1 MYLFFTKN
9 VNNILPICGQ
19 QSAGSSK
26 KRQDS
31 LNYDLTAFSDFL
43 AYILRRVYGIKP
55 YLITIVA
62 QVTHDPINKRKG
74 GRPAADA
81 GRENDMGETLNKK
94 KGFEM
99 PHVFVILLLIMVLV
113 TALSYIIPSGAF
125 DRVDGNAVDP
135 DSFHFV
141 ENENPISFQDFW
153 SALYD
158 GFVNGSTIMGSLLL
172 SAGSLG
178 ILNSTGVLEKGV
190 KKLTKITNGK
200 NLIAI
205 IIFYL
210 YFAGMNILGAGE
222 GVYPFFPIVTAI
234 IMSLGY
240 DRLMAGATIMFAAT
254 AGFACGMVNMFTTG
268 ISQEMVGLPIFSG
281 IGYRF
286 IVFLVLGTIGLVS
299 VLMYGRKI
307 RKDPNKSYEA
317 EEYKKNLAELAAKE
331 KSEGSEEV
339 SFTWREGLTLIIFLA
354 LVIFI
359 AYGCLEL
366 GFTLAQFAA
375 YYVVF
380 AIIVAVIYRIN
391 PNKFCAIFVQGASQ
405 VLTAAFAIGMAQSVM
420 VLLTQGQIMD
430 TLVYYMGNAL
440 DGKSPLIT
448 LLLIFLFVT
457 GFNFLVVSGSGK
469 ALMMMPI
476 MSPLGKML
484 GINQQVMVL
493 TYQLGDGI
501 TNMFWPG
508 GGLISCSLCGL
519 NYGTWIKMAWKTFVT
534 MIVSGYVLICIANAI
549 GYGPF

>member
-1 MYLFFTKN
+1 
-9 VNNILPICGQ
+9 
-19 QSAGSSK
+19 
-26 KRQDS
+26 
-31 LNYDLTAFSDFL
+31 
-43 AYILRRVYGIKP
+43 
-55 YLITIVA
+55 
-62 QVTHDPINKRKG
+62 
-74 GRPAADA
+74 
-81 GRENDMGETLNKK
+81 
-94 KGFEM
+94 M
-99 PHVFVILLLIMVLV
+99 PHVFVILLLIMLLV
-113 TALSYIIPSGAF
+113 TVMSYVVPSGTF
-125 DRVDGNAVDP
+125 DRSEGNAVDP
-135 DSFHFV
+135 DTFQFI

-178 ILNSTGVLEKGV
+178 ILNSTGVLEVGV
-190 KKLTKITNGK
+190 RKLTQITKGRNI
-200 NLIAI
+200 IAI

-240 DRLMAGATIMFAAT
+240 DRLMAAGTIMFAAT

-268 ISQEMVGLPIFSG
+268 ISQQLVGLPTFSG

-286 IVFLVLGTIGLVS
+286 VVFLVLGTIGLIS

-307 RKDPNKSYEA
+307 KKDPSRSYA
-317 EEYKKNLAELAAKE
+317 VEEYKQTLAEIEE
-331 KSEGSEEV
+331 KKKAGEQENV
-339 SFTWREGLTLIIFLA
+339 NFTWKEGLTLILFLA

-366 GFTLAQFAA
+366 EFSLAQFAA

-380 AIIVAVIYRIN
+380 AIIVAFIYRIN
-391 PNKFCAIFVQGASQ
+391 PNKFCQIFVQGASQ
-405 VLTAAFAIGMAQSVM
+405 VLTAALAIGMAQSVM

-440 DGKSPLIT
+440 QGKSALIT

-457 GFNFLVVSGSGK
+457 AFNFLVVSGSGK

-476 MSPLGKML
+476 MSPLGML
-484 GINQQVMVL
+484 MCHKE
-493 TYQLGDGI
+493 THKR
-501 TNMFWPG
+501 
-508 GGLISCSLCGL
+508 LIDSSLLFRKFCFR
-519 NYGTWIKMAWKTFVT
+519 TFFF
-534 MIVSGYVLICIANAI
+534 NADML
-549 GYGPF
+549 

>member
-1 MYLFFTKN
+1 
-9 VNNILPICGQ
+9 
-19 QSAGSSK
+19 
-26 KRQDS
+26 
-31 LNYDLTAFSDFL
+31 
-43 AYILRRVYGIKP
+43 
-55 YLITIVA
+55 
-62 QVTHDPINKRKG
+62 
-74 GRPAADA
+74 
-81 GRENDMGETLNKK
+81 
-94 KGFEM
+94 M
-99 PHVFVILLLIMVLV
+99 PHVFVILLLIMLLV
-113 TALSYIIPSGAF
+113 TVLSYVVPSGAF
-125 DRVDGNAVDP
+125 ERGEGNAVDP
-135 DSFHFV
+135 DSFQFV

-153 SALYD
+153 SSLYT
-158 GFVNGSTIMGSLLL
+158 GFVNGATIMGSLLL

-190 KKLTKITNGK
+190 KKLTKVTNGR

-240 DRLMAGATIMFAAT
+240 DRLMAAGTIMFAAT

-268 ISQEMVGLPIFSG
+268 ISQEMVGLPLFSG

-286 IVFLVLGTIGLVS
+286 VVFLVLATIGLVS
-299 VLMYGRKI
+299 ILLYGRKI
-307 RKDPNKSYEA
+307 KKDPSKSYAA
-317 EEYKKNLAELAAKE
+317 EEYKQSLADLAAKE
-331 KSEGSEEV
+331 NAGDSEED
-339 SFTWREGLTLIIFLA
+339 SFTWKEGLTLIIFLA

-366 GFTLAQFAA
+366 EFTLAQFAA

-380 AIIVAVIYRIN
+380 AIIVAVIYRIS
-391 PNKFCAIFVQGASQ
+391 PNKFCQIFTQGASQ
-405 VLTAAFAIGMAQSVM
+405 VLGAALAIGMAQSVM
-420 VLLTQGQIMD
+420 VLLNQGMIMD

-440 DGKSPLIT
+440 EGKSALIT

-501 TNMFWPG
+501 TNMLWPG

-519 NYGTWIKMAWKTFVT
+519 NYGTWLKMSWKTFLT
-534 MIVSGYVLICIANAI
+534 MIVSAYVLICIAHTI

>member
-1 MYLFFTKN
+1 
-9 VNNILPICGQ
+9 
-19 QSAGSSK
+19 
-26 KRQDS
+26 
-31 LNYDLTAFSDFL
+31 
-43 AYILRRVYGIKP
+43 
-55 YLITIVA
+55 
-62 QVTHDPINKRKG
+62 
-74 GRPAADA
+74 
-81 GRENDMGETLNKK
+81 
-94 KGFEM
+94 
-99 PHVFVILLLIMVLV
+99 MVLV

-200 NLIAI
+200 TLIAI

-307 RKDPNKSYEA
+307 KKDPNKSYEA
-317 EEYKKNLAELAAKE
+317 EEYKKNLDELAAKE

-457 GFNFLVVSGSGK
+457 GFNFLVVFRFRKSSDDDAYNESSGQNAGHQS
-469 ALMMMPI
+469 A
-476 MSPLGKML
+476 
-484 GINQQVMVL
+484 VMVL

-508 GGLISCSLCGL
+508 GGLISCLCGGL
-519 NYGTWIKMAWKTFVT
+519 NYGHMDQNGVENFRDHDSFRICADLHRQRYRIRTFLKSRVHVIQT
-534 MIVSGYVLICIANAI
+534 LFTRPPRARAPRRFFLIADCFFAMLYYNK
-549 GYGPF
+549 

>member
-1 MYLFFTKN
+1 
-9 VNNILPICGQ
+9 
-19 QSAGSSK
+19 
-26 KRQDS
+26 
-31 LNYDLTAFSDFL
+31 
-43 AYILRRVYGIKP
+43 
-55 YLITIVA
+55 
-62 QVTHDPINKRKG
+62 
-74 GRPAADA
+74 
-81 GRENDMGETLNKK
+81 
-94 KGFEM
+94 M
-99 PHVFVILLLIMVLV
+99 PHVFVILLIIMLLV
-113 TALSYIIPSGAF
+113 TVMSYIIPSGTF
-125 DRVDGNAVDP
+125 DRSEGNVVDP
-135 DSFHFV
+135 NTFQFI

-153 SALYD
+153 SALYQ

-178 ILNSTGVLEKGV
+178 ILNSTGVLEIGV
-190 KKLTKITNGK
+190 KKLTQITKGR

-222 GVYPFFPIVTAI
+222 GVYPFFPIVTAL

-240 DRLMAGATIMFAAT
+240 DRLMAAGTIMFAAT

-268 ISQEMVGLPIFSG
+268 ISQQLVGLPMFSG
-281 IGYRF
+281 IGYRL
-286 IVFLVLGTIGLVS
+286 IVFIVLGTIGLVS
-299 VLMYGRKI
+299 ILLYGRKI
-307 RKDPNKSYEA
+307 KKDPDKSYVA
-317 EEYKKNLAELAAKE
+317 EEYKKDLAE
-331 KSEGSEEV
+331 SEARKQSGEDNKTV
-339 SFTWREGLTLIIFLA
+339 FTWREGLTLLLFLA

-359 AYGCLEL
+359 AYGCLKL
-366 GFTLAQFAA
+366 NFTLAQFAA

-380 AIIVAVIYRIN
+380 AIIVAFIYRIS
-391 PNKFCAIFVQGASQ
+391 PNKFCQIFVQGASQ
-405 VLTAAFAIGMAQSVM
+405 VLTAALAIGLAQSVM

-440 DGKSPLIT
+440 QGKSALIT

-457 GFNFLVVSGSGK
+457 AFNFLVVSGSGK

-501 TNMFWPG
+501 TNMLWPG
-508 GGLISCSLCGL
+508 GGLVSCSLCGL
-519 NYGTWIKMAWKTFVT
+519 NYGTWLKMAWKTFAA
-534 MIVSGYVLICIANAI
+534 MIVAGYVLICVANAI

>member
-1 MYLFFTKN
+1 
-9 VNNILPICGQ
+9 
-19 QSAGSSK
+19 
-26 KRQDS
+26 
-31 LNYDLTAFSDFL
+31 
-43 AYILRRVYGIKP
+43 
-55 YLITIVA
+55 
-62 QVTHDPINKRKG
+62 
-74 GRPAADA
+74 
-81 GRENDMGETLNKK
+81 
-94 KGFEM
+94 M
-99 PHVFVILLLIMVLV
+99 PHVFVILLLIMLLV
-113 TALSYIIPSGAF
+113 TVMSYVVPSGTF
-125 DRVDGNAVDP
+125 DRSEGNAVDP
-135 DSFHFV
+135 DTFQFI

-178 ILNSTGVLEKGV
+178 ILNSTGVLEVGV
-190 KKLTKITNGK
+190 RKLTQITKGRNI
-200 NLIAI
+200 IAI

-240 DRLMAGATIMFAAT
+240 DRLMAAGTIMFAAT

-268 ISQEMVGLPIFSG
+268 ISQQLVGLPTFSG

-286 IVFLVLGTIGLVS
+286 VVFLVLGTIGLVS

-307 RKDPNKSYEA
+307 KKDPSRSYAA
-317 EEYKKNLAELAAKE
+317 EEYKQTLAEIEE
-331 KSEGSEEV
+331 KKKAGEQENV
-339 SFTWREGLTLIIFLA
+339 NFTWKEGLTLILFLA

-366 GFTLAQFAA
+366 EFSLAQFAA

-380 AIIVAVIYRIN
+380 AIIVAFIYRIN
-391 PNKFCAIFVQGASQ
+391 PNKFCQIFVQGASQ
-405 VLTAAFAIGMAQSVM
+405 VLTAALAIGMAQSVM

-440 DGKSPLIT
+440 QGKSALIT

-457 GFNFLVVSGSGK
+457 AFNFLVVSGSGK

-476 MSPLGKML
+476 MSPLGML
-484 GINQQVMVL
+484 MCHKE
-493 TYQLGDGI
+493 THKR
-501 TNMFWPG
+501 
-508 GGLISCSLCGL
+508 LIDSSLLFRKFCFR
-519 NYGTWIKMAWKTFVT
+519 TFFF
-534 MIVSGYVLICIANAI
+534 NADML
-549 GYGPF
+549 

>member
-1 MYLFFTKN
+1 
-9 VNNILPICGQ
+9 
-19 QSAGSSK
+19 
-26 KRQDS
+26 
-31 LNYDLTAFSDFL
+31 
-43 AYILRRVYGIKP
+43 
-55 YLITIVA
+55 
-62 QVTHDPINKRKG
+62 
-74 GRPAADA
+74 
-81 GRENDMGETLNKK
+81 
-94 KGFEM
+94 M
-99 PHVFVILLLIMVLV
+99 PHVFVILLLIMLLV
-113 TALSYIIPSGAF
+113 TVMSYVVPSGTF
-125 DRVDGNAVDP
+125 DRSEGNAVDP
-135 DSFHFV
+135 DTFQFI

-178 ILNSTGVLEKGV
+178 ILNSTGVLEVGV
-190 KKLTKITNGK
+190 RKLTQITKGRNI
-200 NLIAI
+200 IAI

-240 DRLMAGATIMFAAT
+240 DRLMAAGTIMFAAT

-268 ISQEMVGLPIFSG
+268 ISQQLVGLPTFSG

-286 IVFLVLGTIGLVS
+286 VVFLVLGTIGLVS

-307 RKDPNKSYEA
+307 KKDPSRSYAA
-317 EEYKKNLAELAAKE
+317 EEYKQTLAEIEE
-331 KSEGSEEV
+331 KKKAGEQENV
-339 SFTWREGLTLIIFLA
+339 NFTWKEGLTLILFLA

-366 GFTLAQFAA
+366 EFSLAQFAA

-380 AIIVAVIYRIN
+380 AIIVAFIYRIN
-391 PNKFCAIFVQGASQ
+391 PNKFCQIFVQGASQ
-405 VLTAAFAIGMAQSVM
+405 VLTAALAIGMAQSVM

-440 DGKSPLIT
+440 QGKSALIT

-457 GFNFLVVSGSGK
+457 AFNFLVVSGSGK

-476 MSPLGKML
+476 MSPLGML
-484 GINQQVMVL
+484 M
-493 TYQLGDGI
+493 
-501 TNMFWPG
+501 
-508 GGLISCSLCGL
+508 
-519 NYGTWIKMAWKTFVT
+519 YGKEASNRKQ
-534 MIVSGYVLICIANAI
+534 
-549 GYGPF
+549 

>member
-1 MYLFFTKN
+1 
-9 VNNILPICGQ
+9 
-19 QSAGSSK
+19 
-26 KRQDS
+26 
-31 LNYDLTAFSDFL
+31 
-43 AYILRRVYGIKP
+43 
-55 YLITIVA
+55 
-62 QVTHDPINKRKG
+62 
-74 GRPAADA
+74 
-81 GRENDMGETLNKK
+81 
-94 KGFEM
+94 M
-99 PHVFVILLLIMVLV
+99 PHVFVILLLIMLLV
-113 TALSYIIPSGAF
+113 TVMSYVVPSGTF
-125 DRVDGNAVDP
+125 DRSEGNAVDP
-135 DSFHFV
+135 DTFQFI

-178 ILNSTGVLEKGV
+178 ILNSTGVLEVGV
-190 KKLTKITNGK
+190 RKLTQITKGRNI
-200 NLIAI
+200 IAI

-240 DRLMAGATIMFAAT
+240 DRLMAAGTIMFAAT

-268 ISQEMVGLPIFSG
+268 ISQQLVGLPTFSG

-286 IVFLVLGTIGLVS
+286 VVFLVLGTIGLVS

-307 RKDPNKSYEA
+307 KKDPSRSYAA
-317 EEYKKNLAELAAKE
+317 EEYKQTLAEIEE
-331 KSEGSEEV
+331 KKKAGEQENV
-339 SFTWREGLTLIIFLA
+339 NFTWKEGLTLILFLA

-366 GFTLAQFAA
+366 EFSLAQFAA

-380 AIIVAVIYRIN
+380 AIIVAFIYRIN
-391 PNKFCAIFVQGASQ
+391 PNKFCQIFVQGASQ
-405 VLTAAFAIGMAQSVM
+405 VLTAALAIGMAQSVM

-440 DGKSPLIT
+440 QGKSALIT

-457 GFNFLVVSGSGK
+457 AFNFLVVSGSGK

-501 TNMFWPG
+501 TNMLWPG
-508 GGLISCSLCGL
+508 GGLVACSLCGL
-519 NYGTWIKMAWKTFVT
+519 NYGTWLKMAWKTFAV
-534 MIVSGYVLICIANAI
+534 MIASGYFLVCIANLI

>member
-1 MYLFFTKN
+1 
-9 VNNILPICGQ
+9 
-19 QSAGSSK
+19 
-26 KRQDS
+26 
-31 LNYDLTAFSDFL
+31 
-43 AYILRRVYGIKP
+43 
-55 YLITIVA
+55 
-62 QVTHDPINKRKG
+62 
-74 GRPAADA
+74 
-81 GRENDMGETLNKK
+81 
-94 KGFEM
+94 M
-99 PHVFVILLLIMVLV
+99 PHVFVILLLIMLLV
-113 TALSYIIPSGAF
+113 TVMSYVVPSGTF
-125 DRVDGNAVDP
+125 DRSEGNAVDP
-135 DSFHFV
+135 DTFQFI

-178 ILNSTGVLEKGV
+178 ILNSTGVLEVGV
-190 KKLTKITNGK
+190 RKLTQITKGRNI
-200 NLIAI
+200 IAI

-240 DRLMAGATIMFAAT
+240 DRLMAAGTIMFAAT

-268 ISQEMVGLPIFSG
+268 ISQQLVGLPTFSG

-286 IVFLVLGTIGLVS
+286 VVFLVLGTIGLVS

-307 RKDPNKSYEA
+307 KKDPSRSYAA
-317 EEYKKNLAELAAKE
+317 EEYKQTLAEIEE
-331 KSEGSEEV
+331 KKKAGEQENV
-339 SFTWREGLTLIIFLA
+339 NFTWKEGLTLILFLA

-366 GFTLAQFAA
+366 EFSLAQFAA

-380 AIIVAVIYRIN
+380 AIIVAFIYRIN
-391 PNKFCAIFVQGASQ
+391 PNKFCQIFVQGASQ
-405 VLTAAFAIGMAQSVM
+405 VLTAALAIGMAQSVM

-440 DGKSPLIT
+440 QGKSALIT

-457 GFNFLVVSGSGK
+457 AFNFLVVSGSGK

-476 MSPLGKML
+476 MSPLGML
-484 GINQQVMVL
+484 M
-493 TYQLGDGI
+493 
-501 TNMFWPG
+501 
-508 GGLISCSLCGL
+508 CH
-519 NYGTWIKMAWKTFVT
+519 KVT
-534 MIVSGYVLICIANAI
+534 HKN
-549 GYGPF
+549 